1 MLWSLAHFGL
11 ELSDPETIVK
21 ASVVEITKP
30 FPEKMPIEPEEV
42 LNTPLDPRLAGPSVE
57 DTLLNTMGHIVLAVP
72 VARPECLNQIVEE
85 INKGRPLLHP
95 LRRFGK
101 KLSTSFMFNTGN
113 PADEIFANPEDIYQA
128 LQNKPK
134 VVVTG
139 TPWTEHHIVTQ
150 PSNMMLKVLPVPC
163 IYATANNQLLLKL
176 NSILRINNRLKA
188 CLNERYVP
196 DLIARDLIEL
206 LSYHVMTYLDN
217 AISGVPSDDSLNGGI
232 AQILG
237 EYHVFKEDA
246 VPTDLGGTTL
256 QRIVRGINM
265 GESVLNVNAKD
276 GEDKSLAFELQKQVV
291 FNRVWKASS
300 GKTQIVHINNFGEI
314 QHMHVGLIE
323 DLTWHPWDGET
334 SFDREVVVAPRF
346 SAQLLSP
353 QLPNSLSNRIAKLQE
368 VDESYTPNL
377 PEIQALSYLYSL
389 VEQSDKVIEQQI
401 VVCDAFMNPL
411 LSRPI
416 LRELKQGLETGVN
429 ICILLTDMSHSDAN
443 EYSYTPTPD
452 DYRNLVIALTEL
464 RERPQFKNKEKMFQ
478 HLRETDLSLL
488 SSYIKGLSRKEMIQL
503 LGEVILAKGKLD
515 LEYAKACIGEHLLR
529 RDRSV
534 DHLNPKHVRKK
545 RKLTLESLYPSK
557 PDYPNS
563 ASSSSADKK
572 EEEEKKEEEQEEIE
586 QSPDDSLYGSLKGLE
601 PLTNWAKLTGKR
613 FTPAAAEYGFPGYP
627 KGLLLTGVPGCGK
640 TMAAKIIA
648 EEWKMNLHR
657 VNPDDIQ
664 SKFVGGNEENI
675 REVLNG
681 LVKDAPSIC
690 FVDEA
695 EKLFT
700 QMSGN
705 VQNSAS
711 VGQSSTESILLQ
723 FMEENTHPVFF
734 IFTANDLE
742 KMSPALIDRFDARF
756 FVDLPD
762 EFARREIITLMLS
775 ERKKG
780 KLGIDVEYL
789 SEISEEYT
797 GRDIRAAIDSAMATA
812 FGDNGRELTQEDLN
826 HAFETTKPTSQVH
839 GEKIAKI
846 RKMVEQGKI
855 RSANSPKVIF
865 NNAKS
870 PHDPSFV

>member
-11 ELSDPETIVK
+11 ELSDPESIVK
-21 ASVVEITKP
+21 ASVVEVTKTVP
-30 FPEKMPIEPEEV
+30 DEV
-42 LNTPLDPRLAGPSVE
+42 LPDSRPDMLLNTPADPRLIGPSVE

-72 VARPECLNQIVEE
+72 VARPECLDQIVEE
-85 INKGRPLLHP
+85 INKRRPLLHP

-101 KLSTSFMFNTGN
+101 KKSISFTFDTGN
-113 PADEIFANPEDIYQA
+113 PDDEIYANPEDIYQA
-128 LQNKPK
+128 LQNKPE

-139 TPWTEHHIVTQ
+139 TPWTEHHIVTK

-163 IYATANNQLLLKL
+163 MYATSKNQLWSKL
-176 NSILRINNRLKA
+176 NSIIRINNQLKE
-188 CLNERYVP
+188 CLNEPHVP
-196 DLIARDLIEL
+196 EL
-206 LSYHVMTYLDN
+206 LMKDFIDMLSYHVMTYLDN

-368 VDESYTPNL
+368 VDNSYKPNL

-389 VEQSDKVIEQQI
+389 VEQSDEVIEQQI
-401 VVCDAFMNPL
+401 VVCDALMNPL
-411 LSRPI
+411 LLRPI

-429 ICILLTDMSHSDAN
+429 VCILLTEMRHADAN
-443 EYSYTPTPD
+443 GYSYTPTPD

-464 RERPQFKNKEKMFQ
+464 RERPQFEHKEKMFQ
-478 HLRETDLSLL
+478 HLRETDLALL
-488 SSYIKGLSRKEMIQL
+488 SSYVKGLSRKEMTQL

-515 LEYAKACIGEHLLR
+515 LDYAKACIGEHLLR

-545 RKLTLESLYPSK
+545 RKLTLESLYHDEV
-557 PDYPNS
+557 DYPDS
-563 ASSSSADKK
+563 ASPSSDDKS
-572 EEEEKKEEEQEEIE
+572 EEEENEEGE
-586 QSPDDSLYGSLKGLE
+586 QSQDESLYASLKGLE

-648 EEWKMNLHR
+648 EEWKMKLHR

-681 LVKDAPSIC
+681 LVEDAPSIC

-695 EKLFT
+695 EKLFS
-700 QMSGN
+700 QMTDEMT
-705 VQNSAS
+705 SAAT
-711 VGQSSTESILLQ
+711 VGQTSTESILLQ

-780 KLGIDVEYL
+780 KLGIDIEYL
-789 SEISEEYT
+789 GNISENYT
-797 GRDIRAAIDSAMATA
+797 GRDIRAAIDSAMASA

-839 GEKIAKI
+839 EKKIAMI
-846 RKMVEQGKI
+846 RKMVEEGKI
-855 RSANSPKVIF
+855 RSANSPKVVF
-865 NNAKS
+865 NKAKS
-870 PHDPSFV
+870 THDVSFV